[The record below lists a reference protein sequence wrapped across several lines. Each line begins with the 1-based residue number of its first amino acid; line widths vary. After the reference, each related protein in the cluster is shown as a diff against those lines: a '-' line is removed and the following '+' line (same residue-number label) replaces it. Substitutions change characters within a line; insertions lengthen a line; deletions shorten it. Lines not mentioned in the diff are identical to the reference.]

1 MGGGWRWG
9 CTPQPPL
16 MLCPPPR
23 SAQTAAVCLAFPA
36 PGRALLRLWGCPL
49 WTPPLHGALW
59 VLEPCQKSWDHGG
72 GAHSISLPPPHPI
85 SVYCATEPRPPYRPP
100 VGLCWLQPPPPF
112 TPLHTSFPPPAQ
124 HCPPLFGFK
133 SPPLHCDTEWSPF
146 APIPVLS
153 LGGGHR
159 LSPCVE
165 LFRSLLPCLE
175 Q

>member
-1 MGGGWRWG
+1 MGGGLTPFPSPPPTPSQSTVLLSHVLHTDPQWG
-9 CTPQPPL
+9 CAGCSPPPL
-16 MLCPPPR
+16 YTFTYL
-23 SAQTAAVCLAFPA
+23 
-36 PGRALLRLWGCPL
+36 
-49 WTPPLHGALW
+49 
-59 VLEPCQKSWDHGG
+59 
-72 GAHSISLPPPHPI
+72 IS
-85 SVYCATEPRPPYRPP
+85 
-100 VGLCWLQPPPPF
+100 
-112 TPLHTSFPPPAQ
+112 PPAQ